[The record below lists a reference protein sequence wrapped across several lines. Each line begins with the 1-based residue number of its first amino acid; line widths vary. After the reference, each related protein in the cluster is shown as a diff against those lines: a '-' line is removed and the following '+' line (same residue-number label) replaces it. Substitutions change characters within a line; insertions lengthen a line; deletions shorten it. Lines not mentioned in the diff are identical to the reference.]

1 MNKIFIE
8 NRKQGKLKDIEED
21 KKLVNIIKGK

>member
-1 MNKIFIE
+1 MNKLFIE